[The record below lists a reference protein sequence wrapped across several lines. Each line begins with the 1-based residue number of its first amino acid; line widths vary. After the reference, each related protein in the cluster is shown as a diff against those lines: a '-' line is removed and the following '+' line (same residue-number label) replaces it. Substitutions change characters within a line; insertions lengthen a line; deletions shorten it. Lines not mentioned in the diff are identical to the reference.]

1 MHYKIYCLDIPSQTD
16 TVVQGRE
23 QTSQV
28 EKVLLREE
36 KCTETI
42 AADQAPPVQQESRS
56 TKQLQ
61 VSTLSLLWLLE
72 LATLKTE

>member
-1 MHYKIYCLDIPSQTD
+1 MHYKIHCLDIPSQTD